1 MAKRILIACILLI
14 LCPILY
20 VAAVSVIGSARLD
33 PAEWASAVISDD
45 HAYQWFRKSRATRLQ
60 GVAVVVHGLN
70 LRPERM
76 ESVIGELNRAGID
89 VLNVS
94 LRGHGRNFT
103 RSRDLSM
110 DDARLESFRNV
121 SYRMWSGEV
130 RGAYLRARQRASDR
144 NVPLFFVG
152 YSLGGVLGCNLL
164 LTDPDVAYDGM
175 ILFSPALNITA
186 KGYLLKPLMPFPSIV
201 IDSLAPL
208 SYRANEGTPMAA
220 YRAVFEAVADF
231 EKCGGPRLNIPTAVF
246 VDEKDEF
253 ISPAE
258 VAQSVARLGLDRWRI
273 HWVQKGPDGRESLS
287 HHVLIDETSVGR
299 NTWRSIGTIMRQ
311 QVTLRKNGG
320 KPVGERFSSGST
332 ESRGPFMPAAAVAGR

>member
-1 MAKRILIACILLI
+1 MGTRFLIACILLV
-14 LCPILY
+14 LCPVLY
-20 VAAVSVIGSARLD
+20 VAAVSVSGPPRFN
-33 PAEWASAVISDD
+33 PPEWASDAAGKDR
-45 HAYQWFRKSRATRLQ
+45 AYQWHRKSRASRLT

-76 ESVIGELNRAGID
+76 GSIIDELNRAGID

-94 LRGHGRNFT
+94 LKGHGRNFT
-103 RSRDLSM
+103 WNQNLSM
-110 DDARLESFRNV
+110 DEARLEAFRHV
-121 SYRMWSGEV
+121 GYDLWVEEV

-144 NVPLFFVG
+144 KVPLFFVG

-164 LTDPDVAYDGM
+164 LTDPGVAYDRM

-186 KGYLLKPLMPFPSIV
+186 KGYLLKPLMPFPNIV
-201 IDSLAPL
+201 IDSLAPP

-231 EKCGGPRLNIPTAVF
+231 EKSAGPGLNIPTAVF

-253 ISPAE
+253 ISPLDL
-258 VAQSVARLGLDRWRI
+258 AQTVARLGLDRWQF

-287 HHVLIDETSVGR
+287 HHVLIDEVSMGR
-299 NTWRSIGTIMRQ
+299 DVWKQIAAIVRGH
-311 QVTLRKNGG
+311 V
-320 KPVGERFSSGST
+320 SS
-332 ESRGPFMPAAAVAGR
+332 RD

>member
-1 MAKRILIACILLI
+1 MTKLVLIVFILVF
-14 LCPILY
+14 LCPALY
-20 VAAVSVIGSARLD
+20 VAAVYVTGSTRFD
-33 PAEWASAVISDD
+33 PAEWTSASVEDD
-45 HAYQWFRKSRATRLQ
+45 RVYRWFQKGGSSRLK

-76 ESVIGELNRAGID
+76 GSVIDELNRAGID

-94 LRGHGRNFT
+94 LRGHGGNFAWN
-103 RSRDLSM
+103 RELSM
-110 DDARLESFRNV
+110 DDARLASFRNV
-121 SYRMWSGEV
+121 SYRMWADEV
-130 RGAYLRARQRASDR
+130 RRAYDRARQRASDR
-144 NVPLFFVG
+144 RVPLFFVG

-186 KGYLLKPLMPFPSIV
+186 KGYLLKPLMPFPNIV

-231 EKCGGPRLNIPTAVF
+231 EKRGGPRLNIPTDVF
-246 VDEKDEF
+246 VDERDEF
-253 ISPAE
+253 ISPKDLEQA
-258 VAQSVARLGLDRWRI
+258 VVRLGLDRWRI

-287 HHVLIDETSVGR
+287 HHVIIDETSVGR
-299 NTWRSIGTIMRQ
+299 QAWHRTAALIRRHVNPRETAART
-311 QVTLRKNGG
+311 
-320 KPVGERFSSGST
+320 SGD
-332 ESRGPFMPAAAVAGR
+332 